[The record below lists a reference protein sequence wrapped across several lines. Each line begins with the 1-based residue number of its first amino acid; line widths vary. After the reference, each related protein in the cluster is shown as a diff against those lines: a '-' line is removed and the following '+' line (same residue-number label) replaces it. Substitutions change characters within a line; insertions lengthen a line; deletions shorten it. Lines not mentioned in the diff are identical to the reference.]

1 MHELDAPTADDIP
14 DHERAKPMSEYPFFF
29 TWTAQNAAK
38 PMELAGGEGAHFT
51 LSDGSRWLDLGSLSY
66 QVNAGHGRQR
76 IVDAIKAQADK
87 LCLSAPNAVFP
98 AKVELAERLLK
109 MAGPGFSKVFFT
121 LGGAEANENAIKIAR
136 QVTGRLKMIS
146 RYRSYHGA
154 SMGALALTGDWRRAP
169 MEPLIP
175 GVIHVHDCECHACA
189 TGNRPGN
196 VCTQGMARE
205 IEKTMALEGARTTAA
220 VFLEPVPGANGAYV
234 PPPDYWPTVRAA
246 CDRDGALLVADEVL
260 TGFGRTGT
268 PFGFQHW
275 GITPDMITIAKGL
288 ASGYATIGA
297 VIVHERIAKHFDANV
312 LACGLTYYAHPTACA
327 AALETMKLYDDE
339 QLYANSARL
348 GPVLV
353 RELDAVAARIAV
365 PAHVRGL
372 GLLAALAP
380 TATSDQWAALNREVA
395 ARKLSLHIDG
405 KRGTAIFAPTLCI
418 GEQDLVTGVRAFGDA
433 AVAAFG
439 GKQ

>member
-1 MHELDAPTADDIP
+1 
-14 DHERAKPMSEYPFFF
+14 MSEYPFFF

-38 PMELAGGEGAHFT
+38 PLELTGGEGAWFT
-51 LSDGSRWLDLGSLSY
+51 TSDGGRWLDLGALSY

-76 IVDAIKAQADK
+76 IVDAIKRQADQ

-98 AKVELAERLLK
+98 AKVELAQRLLA

-136 QVTGRLKMIS
+136 LVTSRHKMIS

-169 MEPLIP
+169 LEPLIP
-175 GVIHVHDCECHACA
+175 GVVHVHDCECERCA
-189 TGNRPGN
+189 SGNRGP
-196 VCTQGMARE
+196 VCDRNYGRE
-205 IEKTMALEGARTTAA
+205 IERTMQQEGARTTAA
-220 VFLEPVPGANGAYV
+220 VFLEPVPGANGAWV

-246 CDRDGALLVADEVL
+246 CDADGALLVADEVL
-260 TGFGRTGT
+260 TGFGRIGK

-275 GITPDMITIAKGL
+275 NVVPDMITIAKGL

-297 VIVHERIAKHFDANV
+297 VIVHERVAKHFDANV

-348 GPVLV
+348 GPVLL
-353 RELDAVAARIAV
+353 RELDAVAAKLAV

-380 TATSDQWAALNREVA
+380 QATPAQWSKLGAELAT
-395 ARKLSLHIDG
+395 RKLSLHVDG
-405 KRGTAIFAPTLCI
+405 KRGTAIFAPPLCI
-418 GEQDLVTGVRAFGDA
+418 TEEELVRGIRSFGEA
-433 AVAAFG
+433 AISAFG
-439 GKQ
+439 GAP